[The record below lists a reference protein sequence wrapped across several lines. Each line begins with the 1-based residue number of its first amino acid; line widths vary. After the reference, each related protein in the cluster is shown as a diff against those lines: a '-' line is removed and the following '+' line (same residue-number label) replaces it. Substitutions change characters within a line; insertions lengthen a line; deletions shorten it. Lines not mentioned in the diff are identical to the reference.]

1 MKTILFLI
9 RISSICFIGFW
20 TIAGFFALVIAT
32 NVNSAY
38 WDMPNE
44 PIFFGINNTLFFLML
59 AIPSWTG
66 IYFLNKFYKKFDW
79 NEDLIYLTLKT
90 ITKKTSSNINKTKD
104 QLRQGLDDAEDNEH
118 DR

>member
-9 RISSICFIGFW
+9 RIGSICFIGFW

-44 PIFFGINNTLFFLML
+44 PIFFGINNTLFFL
-59 AIPSWTG
+59 IFR
-66 IYFLNKFYKKFDW
+66 FLSPCEY
-79 NEDLIYLTLKT
+79 I
-90 ITKKTSSNINKTKD
+90 SH
-104 QLRQGLDDAEDNEH
+104 LDNL
-118 DR
+118 

>member
-9 RISSICFIGFW
+9 LIGSICFIGFW

-59 AIPSWTG
+59 AIPAWTG

-90 ITKKTSSNINKTKD
+90 FTKKTSSNINKTKD
-104 QLRQGLDDAEDNEH
+104 QLRQGLDDAEDN
-118 DR
+118 